1 MPANQRLQPTAPDA
15 IMRRRGRSRHGIL
28 GSAEASHTMNVRRRQ
43 TTSTLAAL
51 AD

>member
-15 IMRRRGRSRHGIL
+15 IHEAPRPKPPRHTRVGI
-28 GSAEASHTMNVRRRQ
+28 GSHTMNVRRRQ